1 MENFSHTSH
10 PIDPSTLSAFSIMSK
25 RADSTRL
32 RVTKVKKRRGVGSRT
47 ITVLDS
53 DEDDLPPISSGE
65 YAQVSKTRV
74 EASGKAE
81 RVSTSSVPIFETP
94 STPVPL
100 EEDLGDSMDVVVE
113 DILPA
118 VPAKRLKK
126 VNDSVSDS
134 IYQSLCIAN
143 NSLD

>member
-1 MENFSHTSH
+1 
-10 PIDPSTLSAFSIMSK
+10 MSK

-32 RVTKVKKRRGVGSRT
+32 RATKIKKRRGVGSRT
-47 ITVLDS
+47 IDVLDS
-53 DEDDLPPISSGE
+53 DEDDLPPITGDE
-65 YAQVSKTRV
+65 YALVVKTRV
-74 EASGKAE
+74 GVSGKAE

-100 EEDLGDSMDVVVE
+100 EENPGDSMDVIVE

-126 VNDSVSDS
+126 VNDSVSHS
-134 IYQSLCIAN
+134 IYRFLSIAN
-143 NSLD
+143 NSLV